1 MRNTFQKHKR
11 GVLKALSKFAVES
24 IEYGLTLERYMLY
37 NQINNLMKLIIVN
50 TQ

>member
-1 MRNTFQKHKR
+1 MRNPFQKHKR

-37 NQINNLMKLIIVN
+37 NQRKDTCYIIKSII
-50 TQ
+50 

>member
-1 MRNTFQKHKR
+1 MRNPFQKHKR
-11 GVLKALSKFAVES
+11 GVLKALSKFVVES